1 MILSVSTPSGGY
13 DIRLQRGSL
22 TEAGRTFSAHRKAL
36 IVTDDGV
43 PVRYAEAV
51 AAGCGQ
57 ASVFTLPQGEA
68 TKSISWY
75 QTLLRAMAAADFT
88 RGDCVIAVGGGV
100 VGDLAGFA
108 AATYMRGV
116 DFYNIPTTLLA
127 MVDSSIGG
135 KVAVD
140 LDGIKNLVGAFYPP
154 RGVWVDPDVLGT
166 LDLRQF
172 RAGFVEAVKMAL
184 TCDAGLF
191 AELEEKGL
199 SMPAELL
206 IEGALRIKKKVV
218 EQDLTEQGLRRV
230 LNFGHTVGHAVESQ
244 QQGRLL
250 HGECVA
256 LGMLFF
262 CSPEVRVRLQRLWN
276 QIGLSSQLPATPQQ
290 LEPYLRHDKK
300 RAGEQIITVYVDKPG
315 NYEFR
320 RQSVE
325 EILADLAQGGDC
337 R

>member
-13 DIRLQRGSL
+13 DICLRRGSL
-22 TEAGRTFSAHRKAL
+22 AGAGKAFAAQRKAL

-43 PVRYAEAV
+43 PCRYAEAV
-51 AAGCGQ
+51 AVGCGK
-57 ASVFTLPQGEA
+57 ACLYTIPQGEA
-68 TKSISWY
+68 SKNLSSY
-75 QTLLRAMAAADFT
+75 QSLLRAMAEADFT

-100 VGDLAGFA
+100 VGDLAGFVA
-108 AATYMRGV
+108 ASYMRGV
-116 DFYNIPTTLLA
+116 DFYNIPTTLLS

-154 RGVWVDPDVLGT
+154 RGVWVDPDVLET
-166 LDLRQF
+166 LAPRQF
-172 RAGFVEAVKMAL
+172 RAGFVEAVKMAM
-184 TCDAGLF
+184 TSDAELF

-199 SMPAELL
+199 SVAPERL
-206 IEGALRIKKKVV
+206 IEGALRIKKEVV

-230 LNFGHTVGHAVESQ
+230 LNFGHTLGHAVESQ

-256 LGMLFF
+256 LGMLSF
-262 CSPEVRVRLQRLWN
+262 CSPEVQVRLRRLWDK
-276 QIGLSSQLPATPQQ
+276 IGLSSQIPATAQQ
-290 LEPYLRHDKK
+290 LEPYLKHDKK
-300 RAGEQIITVYVDKPG
+300 RAGEQIVTVYVEKPG
-315 NYEFR
+315 HFEFR

-325 EILADLAQGGDC
+325 EILDALEKGGNC